1 MRSDENET
9 LQEAAAGPE
18 LTEPTADPAAAA
30 QEAAGQTAPEQVVS
44 EQAAPQPPTLA
55 EAEPAGES
63 LAELRARLAQ
73 AETENSFVRA
83 DLTSKLKALSLK
95 LDAANQE
102 LEATRS
108 GGQAEI
114 QRLQDEVTRLN
125 AANARA
131 KEDQDLYKEVG
142 DGQQEAVRKLMDR
155 ADLAQARA
163 DAATRRVRTYTVV
176 MLFTLLIAVAAVG
189 VCVLIVLR
197 LLGY

>member
-30 QEAAGQTAPEQVVS
+30 QEAAGQVVS
-44 EQAAPQPPTLA
+44 EQAAPQQPTPA

-63 LAELRARLAQ
+63 LAELRSRLAQ

-95 LDAANQE
+95 LDATNQE
-102 LEATRS
+102 LEATRN

-114 QRLQDEVTRLN
+114 QRLQDEITRLN

-176 MLFTLLIAVAAVG
+176 MLFTLLVAVAAVG